1 MFVLYIIV
9 YAQSK
14 YIFGPKVVHLSPSLQ
29 REPRNQP
36 YIRLIQLK
44 SIKYITYIFKIAL
57 GRKLAFFG
65 RSEKPGRPYFMSEK
79 IRTLC
84 PKVVR
89 TFLFRRSPDLQGN
102 RGACISRS
110 RHVRRGTPANHC
122 RNARHDDKAF

>member
-14 YIFGPKVVHLSPSLQ
+14 SIFGPKVVHLSPSLQ

-44 SIKYITYIFKIAL
+44 SIKYITYIFEIAL

-65 RSEKPGRPYFMSEK
+65 RSETPGRPYVRKNSDIM
-79 IRTLC
+79 
-84 PKVVR
+84 PK
-89 TFLFRRSPDLQGN
+89 
-102 RGACISRS
+102 SRS
-110 RHVRRGTPANHC
+110 DISIPTESRPPGE
-122 RNARHDDKAF
+122 